1 MTKLVTQVAINF
13 IAMQAYITTADITFQ
28 GGEAWENPSEI
39 ETTPKIDTQATTR

>member
-28 GGEAWENPSEI
+28 GEAWENPSEI